1 MNIKLYSTHC
11 GHCQTIALLLKK
23 KNLSYEEIYVDPTK
37 PEEVQIIANLGLN
50 SAPALV
56 VDGKVMDYRTA
67 FDWLRGQ

>member
-23 KNLSYEEIYVDPTK
+23 KNLSYEEVYIDPTK
-37 PEEVQIIANLGLN
+37 PEEVKIIADMGLR

-56 VDGKVMDYRTA
+56 VDGKVMDFVTA
-67 FDWLRGQ
+67 GNWLRGQ